1 MEVDIAEN
9 FGEESDSSI
18 PSHIEI
24 NDIEKT
30 DYNEYYKFD
39 AVIESIVNMFNITNE
54 TNDDFSNI
62 NDESNSSIISNE
74 YLNDNEANEDNLN
87 PEINNFN
94 DNDNPDEI
102 SVTTTNMM
110 TLEDRLQERE
120 KRLRIREIEY
130 RERMMDIKERKV
142 RLLELELKRK
152 EDRLNA
158 IDVDSDSSEESSS
171 SEQLMNDLRR
181 NGSLKRPIHEKPRK
195 KKKLSSEDD

>member
-1 MEVDIAEN
+1 MLQEKELKKMGEDLDQEENHQLEVDIAED
-9 FGEESDSSI
+9 FGEKSDSSI

-39 AVIESIVNMFNITNE
+39 AVIEIIVDMFNITNE

-94 DNDNPDEI
+94 GGCHILPKLHFAQN
-102 SVTTTNMM
+102 
-110 TLEDRLQERE
+110 
-120 KRLRIREIEY
+120 
-130 RERMMDIKERKV
+130 
-142 RLLELELKRK
+142 
-152 EDRLNA
+152 
-158 IDVDSDSSEESSS
+158 
-171 SEQLMNDLRR
+171 
-181 NGSLKRPIHEKPRK
+181 SLFFVFFH
-195 KKKLSSEDD
+195 

>member
-1 MEVDIAEN
+1 MEVDIAED

-30 DYNEYYKFD
+30 DYNEYYSFD
-39 AVIESIVNMFNITNE
+39 AVIESIVDMFNITNE
-54 TNDDFSNI
+54 TNDDFVNN
-62 NDESNSSIISNE
+62 NDERNSSIIPNE
-74 YLNDNEANEDNLN
+74 DLNDNEANEDNLN

-110 TLEDRLQERE
+110 TL
-120 KRLRIREIEY
+120 
-130 RERMMDIKERKV
+130 
-142 RLLELELKRK
+142 

-195 KKKLSSEDD
+195 KKLSSEDD

>member
-1 MEVDIAEN
+1 MGEDLDQEENHQKEVDIAED

-39 AVIESIVNMFNITNE
+39 AVIESIVDMFNITNE

-74 YLNDNEANEDNLN
+74 YLNDNEANEDNLY

-110 TLEDRLQERE
+110 TLEYRLQERE

-158 IDVDSDSSEESSS
+158 IDVDSDSS
-171 SEQLMNDLRR
+171 
-181 NGSLKRPIHEKPRK
+181 
-195 KKKLSSEDD
+195 

>member
-1 MEVDIAEN
+1 MEVDIAED

-74 YLNDNEANEDNLN
+74 YLNDNEANEDNLY

-110 TLEDRLQERE
+110 TLEDRLQ
-120 KRLRIREIEY
+120 
-130 RERMMDIKERKV
+130 
-142 RLLELELKRK
+142 
-152 EDRLNA
+152 
-158 IDVDSDSSEESSS
+158 
-171 SEQLMNDLRR
+171 
-181 NGSLKRPIHEKPRK
+181 
-195 KKKLSSEDD
+195 

>member
-1 MEVDIAEN
+1 MEVDFEVD

-30 DYNEYYKFD
+30 DYNEYYNFD
-39 AVIESIVNMFNITNE
+39 AVIESIVDMFNITNE
-54 TNDDFSNI
+54 TNDDFVNI
-62 NDESNSSIISNE
+62 NDERNSSIIPNE
-74 YLNDNEANEDNLN
+74 DLNDNEANEDNLN

-110 TLEDRLQERE
+110 TLEYRLQERE
-120 KRLRIREIEY
+120 KRWRIREIEY

-171 SEQLMNDLRR
+171 SEQLMNDLKR
-181 NGSLKRPIHEKPRK
+181 NGS
-195 KKKLSSEDD
+195 